1 MAALE
6 WYQTEELFLLPDHV
20 SKSFNVFSV
29 TLDQTG
35 GLLLKTGNNV
45 TEKKITQL
53 CLATSLKGDK
63 HLLSGTRVAKVLLHQ
78 PRLKLGYKNARNTY
92 LQRGKMALSP

>member
-45 TEKKITQL
+45 TEKKNHTIVF
-53 CLATSLKGDK
+53 SYIFE
-63 HLLSGTRVAKVLLHQ
+63 R
-78 PRLKLGYKNARNTY
+78 R
-92 LQRGKMALSP
+92 